1 MEGKLRSAAV
11 KEPKTQPCQVPNT
24 HLEYSSFLV
33 FGEKI
38 RRRATTMVYV
48 AVYVSRSRLPPDSS
62 RTLIM
67 PSSYI
72 LAIDQGTT
80 STRAAIYDVSG
91 QCVGSA
97 AQELTQHYPQPA
109 WVEHDAEEIW
119 QSVASVVPRA
129 LEAARITAR
138 DLAAIGLTNQRETGV
153 LWERSTGKPVARALV
168 WQDRRTADFCRQHQA
183 DEPWLTA
190 RTGLVLDP
198 YFSATKIR
206 WLLEQKAE
214 LRARAETGKL
224 AWGTIDSFLIW
235 RLTAGKVHATDVT
248 NASRTL
254 LLNLKT
260 VAWDEELC
268 RYFGVPSSLL
278 AEVRP
283 SAGDFGM
290 TAGLAFL
297 PDGLP
302 ITGAAG
308 DQQAALFGQRA
319 FAVGDAKCTYG
330 TGAFFLSHTGSR
342 PIFSKHRLLTTLAA
356 TVDERPQYALE
367 GSVFVAGAAVQW
379 LRDGLKLFDSAAAVE
394 ELAARADVAQPVIF
408 VPALVGLGAPYW
420 VPEAHG
426 VLFGL
431 TRGTTA
437 AELARAALEGV
448 AFQVADLVDAVV
460 GDAGQ
465 PLLNLRVDGGM
476 ARNAWLLQCQADL
489 LGLPVLQAAQSESTA
504 LGAAFLAGLRAGL
517 WPDLDTLRRLPQG
530 ERRFEPHW
538 RKEDR
543 QQRLA
548 EWRRA
553 VQAVIAFYTPQPV

>member
-1 MEGKLRSAAV
+1 MA
-11 KEPKTQPCQVPNT
+11 
-24 HLEYSSFLV
+24 SSHV
-33 FGEKI
+33 
-38 RRRATTMVYV
+38 
-48 AVYVSRSRLPPDSS
+48 
-62 RTLIM
+62 
-67 PSSYI
+67 

-91 QCVGSA
+91 RCVGSA
-97 AQELTQHYPQPA
+97 AQELTQYYPQPA
-109 WVEHDAEEIW
+109 WVEHDADEIW
-119 QSVASVVPRA
+119 QSVAAVVPRA
-129 LEAARITAR
+129 LEAAGISAG
-138 DLAAIGLTNQRETGV
+138 DVAAIGLTNQRETGV

-206 WLLEQKAE
+206 WLLEQEAA
-214 LRARAETGKL
+214 LRTRAETGKL

-254 LLNLKT
+254 LLNLQT

-268 RYFGVPSSLL
+268 RYFGVPRSLL

-283 SAGDFGM
+283 SAADFGT

-319 FAVGDAKCTYG
+319 FTVGDAKCTYG

-379 LRDGLKLFDSAAAVE
+379 LRDGLKLFESAAAVE
-394 ELAARADVAQPVIF
+394 ELASRADAAQPVIF

-448 AFQVADLVDAVV
+448 AFQVADLVDAVA

-476 ARNAWLLQCQADL
+476 SRNAWFMQCQADL

-530 ERRFEPHW
+530 ERRFEPRW
-538 RKEDR
+538 PKEER
-543 QQRLA
+543 QRRLA

-553 VQAVIAFYTPQPV
+553 VQAVIAFYTP